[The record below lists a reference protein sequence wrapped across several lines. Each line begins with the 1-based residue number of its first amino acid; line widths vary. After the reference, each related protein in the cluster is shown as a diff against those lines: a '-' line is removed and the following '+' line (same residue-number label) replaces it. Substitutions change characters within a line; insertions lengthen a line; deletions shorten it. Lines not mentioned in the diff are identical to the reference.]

1 MNRKLIVMMFTLC
14 FLSLVSIEMQ
24 AQNDGYFTALED
36 EYRSADAMGLS
47 FYSFSGHIDNG
58 FNFDSF
64 ISGNDGFS
72 FEEFTGDEV
81 PVSSG
86 LFLMTATGLVYI
98 INKRRKENER

>member
-1 MNRKLIVMMFTLC
+1 MNRKLIVMMFALC

-24 AQNDGYFTALED
+24 AQNDGYFTAVD
-36 EYRSADAMGLS
+36 EYRTPDAMGLS
-47 FYSFSGHIDNG
+47 FDGFSGHVGNG

-86 LFLMTATGLVYI
+86 LFLMTATGLIYLM
-98 INKRRKENER
+98 NKRRKENER